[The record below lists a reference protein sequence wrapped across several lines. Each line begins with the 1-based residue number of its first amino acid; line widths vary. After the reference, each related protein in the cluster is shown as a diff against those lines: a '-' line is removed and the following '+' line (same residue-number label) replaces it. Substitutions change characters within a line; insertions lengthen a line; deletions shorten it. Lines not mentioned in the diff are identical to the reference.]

1 MEQVNFDYSMKNIGL
16 PSQKEFLK
24 QLIHSV
30 EIFVRNLRWRSFFFL
45 NPSEKPEKETYGF
58 RSIRAAPGVRE
69 LEKLE
74 DSLYDLVKNVKFRKY
89 SNSLQRDLKQDKV
102 KIANEPKLIIPAD
115 KTSNF
120 YKLEKKDYETLLSK
134 DIQKHYKKADEN
146 EVENIKLEHKAIVS
160 NLEIDDR
167 VFATEKSSARVTL
180 KDHKPNFRNKPT
192 TRLINPFNTIHDYV
206 F

>member
-1 MEQVNFDYSMKNIGL
+1 MEKLHFQQSLKCIPIPAQATYK
-16 PSQKEFLK
+16 K
-24 QLIHSV
+24 QLLGKA
-30 EIFVRNLRWRSFFFL
+30 EQFLQRLRWRTFFYL
-45 NPSEKPEKETYGF
+45 NPDITVRQKETYGF

-134 DIQKHYKKADEN
+134 DIQKHYKERIGGS
-146 EVENIKLEHKAIVS
+146 VVHS
-160 NLEIDDR
+160 HWSR
-167 VFATEKSSARVTL
+167 GS
-180 KDHKPNFRNKPT
+180 
-192 TRLINPFNTIHDYV
+192 
-206 F
+206 